1 MSSES
6 RRVDVRRTVSMD
18 RKRRWIAGGAL
29 ALALIGCGAGLAI
42 ASAGDEEQQLTGP
55 ALDRATAAALAHT
68 AGGTVVEAEAG
79 DDGAAY
85 GIEVRLEDGSIVDVA
100 LDASF
105 RVVRGAPEDEGS
117 ADEEDGAAQNGADE
131 D

>member
-1 MSSES
+1 VGRVEEEE
-6 RRVDVRRTVSMD
+6 VDVMD

-29 ALALIGCGAGLAI
+29 ALAVMGGGTGLAI
-42 ASAGDEEQQLTGP
+42 ASGGGEQQRLTGS

-68 AGGTVVEAEAG
+68 GGGTVVEAEAG

-85 GIEVRLEDGSIVDVA
+85 GVEVRLDDGTMVDVS

-105 RVVRGAPEDEGS
+105 HVVRGASEDEGTPE
-117 ADEEDGAAQNGADE
+117 AEGGAEQDGADE